1 MRSVMF
7 ALLACVLAVPAHAQ
21 LVPPPAPEVD
31 RADEDVSLSGPRF
44 GVTHLSDGVVKKLQD
59 NHIKVGSFVS
69 QFGWQ
74 FEKHI
79 YSSRNV
85 TAMTEWVVLV
95 GGLDQGV
102 VIPSASWMVGLR
114 ARNGVELGVGPN
126 LTPAGPALAIAAG
139 VTFGMGGLKV
149 PLNIAVVPSR
159 SGTRVSFLT
168 GFNTRRQP

>member
-1 MRSVMF
+1 MRSVVF

-21 LVPPPAPEVD
+21 FVPPPASE
-31 RADEDVSLSGPRF
+31 ADAALEDVSLSGPRF
-44 GVTHLSDGVVKKLQD
+44 GFTHLGDGVVRKLND

-74 FEKHI
+74 FERHI
-79 YSSRNV
+79 YSSASV
-85 TAMTEWVVLV
+85 TALTEWIVLV
-95 GGLDQGV
+95 GGLDQGI
-102 VIPSASWMVGLR
+102 VIPSGSWMVGIR
-114 ARNGVELGVGPN
+114 ARNGVEVGVGPN

-149 PLNIAVVPSR
+149 PLNVAVVPSR